1 MADKSSSKGRKHIF
15 SKFGRSKI
23 IQNFFC
29 VLTESSNGNGLETNG
44 MFSVKDD
51 RELIFPPELRVR
63 AAELCAESVT
73 FIGEKVTW
81 FRPSTLDELLHLKNS
96 HPDAKFIG
104 GNTEI
109 GVETKLKNM
118 HYPKFI
124 QTSQVRF
131 QDISIICIW
140 YGSRSCSSAASQIVV
155 LPPIFYCLK
164 YIWNE
169 QCYIGGSRAQWL

>member
-1 MADKSSSKGRKHIF
+1 MGSVAWRTNPQPKVENTSLANSEEVKSF
-15 SKFGRSKI
+15 KI
-23 IQNFFC
+23 SFAC
-29 VLTESSNGNGLETNG
+29 KTESSNGNGLETNG

-81 FRPSTLDELLHLKNS
+81 FRPSTLDELLHLKNG

-131 QDISIICIW
+131 
-140 YGSRSCSSAASQIVV
+140 
-155 LPPIFYCLK
+155 
-164 YIWNE
+164 
-169 QCYIGGSRAQWL
+169 

>member
-1 MADKSSSKGRKHIF
+1 
-15 SKFGRSKI
+15 
-23 IQNFFC
+23 
-29 VLTESSNGNGLETNG
+29 

-81 FRPSTLDELLHLKNS
+81 FRPSTLDELLHLKSS

-131 QDISIICIW
+131 
-140 YGSRSCSSAASQIVV
+140 
-155 LPPIFYCLK
+155 
-164 YIWNE
+164 
-169 QCYIGGSRAQWL
+169 